1 MMIPRNVLQ
10 ANGGKGDDSVF
21 TDLGLSAK
29 EFPKLQT
36 TW

>member
-1 MMIPRNVLQ
+1 MRHGNALHANVQ
-10 ANGGKGDDSVF
+10 EGDDSVF

-29 EFPKLQT
+29 EYPKLQT